1 MRLLTGGTFDL
12 FHYGHFLH
20 LEECAELAKGRNQV
34 YVMLVTDAW
43 ARSRKGK
50 DRPILSYEERKAI
63 LISWGI
69 LTDHIFP
76 VDKEKDLSTTVH
88 SVRPDI
94 YIYEYGSN
102 SHAHDLALEVCN
114 KLKIQAVAMD
124 KKPVNPYGT
133 STSSIINK
141 IRKYK

>member
-1 MRLLTGGTFDL
+1 MRILTGGTFDL
-12 FHYGHFLH
+12 IHYGHFLH
-20 LEECAELAKGRNQV
+20 LEECTRLVEGRSQV
-34 YVMLVTDAW
+34 YIMLVTDAW
-43 ARSRKGK
+43 SRSRKGK

-76 VDKEKDLSTTVH
+76 VNKENELAITVQ
-88 SVRPDI
+88 SLRPDI

-114 KLKIQAVAMD
+114 KLKIQTVAMD
-124 KKPVNPYGT
+124 KKPPNPYGT
-133 STSSIINK
+133 STSSIIEH
-141 IRKYK
+141 IRKYE